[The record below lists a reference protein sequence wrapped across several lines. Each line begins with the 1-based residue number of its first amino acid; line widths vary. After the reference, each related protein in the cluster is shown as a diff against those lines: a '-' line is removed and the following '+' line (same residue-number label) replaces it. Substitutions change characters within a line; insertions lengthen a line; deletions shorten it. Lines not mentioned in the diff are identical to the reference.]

1 MLKVLLHFSC
11 FHFRFVLAQLALL
24 MLPVSSTLRRPIY
37 NTKYKP
43 KQQCLLE
50 FKYEKYIVM
59 EFEEAH
65 HNFRTIRLLYRLL
78 EDNSLALQN
87 SNSKDVSALYL
98 HFLILFVKCCV
109 VWFHKKTRIEKKIQY
124 KTTIMIYIKSV
135 YHDQISCFLRQF
147 KTTIMIVRNFI
158 FFSLYQYFSFF
169 YFYFILLFINNR
181 FIFFIIYLSLQI
193 LNSILRSMF
202 LFKTNTL
209 VLHNPFFSISCPN
222 FIFTLYNTI

>member
-1 MLKVLLHFSC
+1 
-11 FHFRFVLAQLALL
+11 
-24 MLPVSSTLRRPIY
+24 
-37 NTKYKP
+37 
-43 KQQCLLE
+43 
-50 FKYEKYIVM
+50 
-59 EFEEAH
+59 
-65 HNFRTIRLLYRLL
+65 
-78 EDNSLALQN
+78 
-87 SNSKDVSALYL
+87 
-98 HFLILFVKCCV
+98 
-109 VWFHKKTRIEKKIQY
+109 
-124 KTTIMIYIKSV
+124 MIYIKSV

-222 FIFTLYNTI
+222 FILQKYEKTKLYISFSFSLKFPLLLILQCKFSSYMLHFIVNNSSPYVLYYEFFNLNSEALRTVHLILLYISSRC